1 MTVEIMVKLIQLL
14 IQCYRQG
21 VVNEEE
27 LKRYIRLAVSDKE
40 DLGLGR

>member
-1 MTVEIMVKLIQLL
+1 MKVDIMIKLIQLL

-21 VVNEEE
+21 VIKEEE

-40 DLGLGR
+40 D

>member
-1 MTVEIMVKLIQLL
+1 MKVDIMIKLIQLL

-21 VVNEEE
+21 VIKEKE

-40 DLGLGR
+40 D